1 MRDVDGVR
9 LYVENAAGM
18 WPCRGPEF
26 HCPLPVPEGALL
38 HRVPRVGNVRGLLT
52 RRVRAA
58 VPELVEPAVVRRGA
72 YTLEDPFGDLEWEG
86 PVPDRVA
93 EYPVMVLRPGTGG
106 HAADG
111 APAPGGERR
120 SGIRVAP
127 IAGPADLAEAERV
140 IAEGF
145 PIPAVLPL
153 LPGGFLPHRILADPA
168 AGVLLARSAGRA
180 AAACVTYD
188 SGAAVGVYWLATL
201 PAYRSRGLGRAV
213 MNAVRA
219 AHPGRVLTLV
229 ATPDGAPLYAS
240 MGFAEVSRS
249 CWRFWS

>member
-9 LYVENAAGM
+9 LYVENAARM

-26 HCPLPVPEGALL
+26 HRPLPVPVGALL
-38 HRVPRVGNVRGLLT
+38 HRVPRMETWRGLLT
-52 RRVRAA
+52 RRLCAA
-58 VPELVEPAVVRRGA
+58 PPELVEPAVARRGP
-72 YTLEDPFGDLEWEG
+72 YTLEDPFGALDWEG

-106 HAADG
+106 NAGDG
-111 APAPGGERR
+111 VPAPGGGGR

-127 IAGPADLAEAERV
+127 IAGPADLAAAERV

-145 PIPAVLPL
+145 PVPAALPL
-153 LPGGFLPHRILADPA
+153 LPGGFLPPRILDDPA
-168 AGVLLARSAGRA
+168 AGVLLARSAGCP

-188 SGAAVGVYWLATL
+188 SGGAVGVYWLATL
-201 PAYRSRGLGRAV
+201 PEYRSRGLGRAV
-213 MNAVRA
+213 MDSVRA